1 VLQGAATTSAASP
14 TSPFAAPPTCRQAA
28 DRERC
33 ARTSNPVRA
42 TKDVVLV
49 GRKGGATTIV
59 FALRRKSAV
68 RFTVVRIYP
77 SCERVGSFTVPA
89 KAGQNRIR
97 FTGRLD
103 GRPLPDGVYR
113 LLAQVR
119 GQEKAVASVTL
130 VVAKTKRSAANL
142 RRPRTTACSAQDA
155 KAIETAIGV
164 APPEEKEKAGGATGA
179 VFKPVKAVVKGVA
192 KSARGIAEAAQAVP
206 RRLADVIPGEG
217 LSDKIFLTIVGLGLL
232 LITLLGTLVLMNVV
246 RFGFR
251 ERVFR
256 W

>member
-1 VLQGAATTSAASP
+1 LEGSPTTSAASP
-14 TSPFAAPPTCRQAA
+14 SSPFAAPPNCRQAV

-33 ARTSNPVRA
+33 ARTSNPVRT
-42 TKDVVLV
+42 TKNVVLV

-77 SCERVGSFTVPA
+77 SCKRVGSFTVPA
-89 KAGQNRIR
+89 KAGQNRVR

-119 GQEKAVASVTL
+119 GQEKAVASVTV

-142 RRPRTTACSAQDA
+142 RRPRTTACSQQDA
-155 KAIETAIGV
+155 KAIEAAIGA
-164 APPEEKEKAGGATGA
+164 APRNDKKKADKAGGAL
-179 VFKPVKAVVKGVA
+179 FKPVKAVVKGVA
-192 KSARGIAEAAQAVP
+192 TTAGGVAEAAQGIP
-206 RRLADVIPGEG
+206 RRLADAIPGEG

-232 LITLLGTLVLMNVV
+232 LIALLGTLVLMNVV

>member
-1 VLQGAATTSAASP
+1 
-14 TSPFAAPPTCRQAA
+14 
-28 DRERC
+28 
-33 ARTSNPVRA
+33 
-42 TKDVVLV
+42 
-49 GRKGGATTIV
+49 
-59 FALRRKSAV
+59 
-68 RFTVVRIYP
+68 VRIYP

-119 GQEKAVASVTL
+119 GQEKAVATVTV
-130 VVAKTKRSAANL
+130 VVARNMRSARHL
-142 RRPRTTACSAQDA
+142 RQSRTTACSQQDA
-155 KAIETAIGV
+155 KAIESAIGV
-164 APPEEKEKAGGATGA
+164 APPDDKEKATGA
-179 VFKPVKAVVKGVA
+179 SDGVLKPVKAVVKGVSKTA
-192 KSARGIAEAAQAVP
+192 GGIAEAAQAVP
-206 RRLADVIPGEG
+206 RQLAGIIPGEG
-217 LSDKIFLTIVGLGLL
+217 LSDKIFLTLVGLGLL
-232 LITLLGTLVLMNVV
+232 LIALLGTLVLMNVV